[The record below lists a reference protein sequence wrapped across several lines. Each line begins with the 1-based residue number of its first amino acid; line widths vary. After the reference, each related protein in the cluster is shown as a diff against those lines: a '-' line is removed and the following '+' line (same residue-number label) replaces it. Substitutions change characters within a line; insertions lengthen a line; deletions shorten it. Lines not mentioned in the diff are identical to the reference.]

1 MVPSSRSQRL
11 ARPGAACYGRDEM
24 VRAVHALLLAAPLL
38 VAGCEKLTGSSTGP
52 AAGGG
57 NLEEGKRLYLT
68 ACASCHGVNGS
79 GELLRPMYP
88 KLGDLGSAEL
98 QGRLDDA
105 TMTAVIA
112 GGREMMPGFGTIYS
126 REQLASLVAF
136 VRALKK

>member
-1 MVPSSRSQRL
+1 M
-11 ARPGAACYGRDEM
+11 ARAF
-24 VRAVHALLLAAPLL
+24 HALLLAAPLL
-38 VAGCEKLTGSSTGP
+38 FAGCERLRGPSTGP
-52 AAGGG
+52 SAASG

-105 TMTAVIA
+105 ELTALIA
-112 GGREMMPGFGTIYS
+112 SGREKMPGFGTIYS
-126 REQLASLVAF
+126 RDQLASLVAF
-136 VRALKK
+136 VRTLKK